1 MANPSRFE
9 KAFEKF
15 MHDLKRYIPDGIIPV
30 NLELLQSLD
39 LLEEGPES
47 DAATEEI
54 TRFFHVVES
63 PEKITLFNER
73 FVIWI
78 VPQVTDGQPFT
89 TVLIALNTLDEEPN
103 LEMAFSTSGIY
114 NTSKL
119 VLRILE
125 KFLLEIQEN
134 EQILTLFDS
143 E

>member
-9 KAFEKF
+9 KAFERF
-15 MHDLKRYIPDGIIPV
+15 MQDLTRYIPDGIIPV

-39 LLEEGPES
+39 LLKEDSVNGS
-47 DAATEEI
+47 DAEEI

-78 VPQVTDGQPFT
+78 VPQVINGQPYT
-89 TVLIALNTLDEEPN
+89 AVLIALNTLDEEPR

-134 EQILTLFDS
+134 EQLLTSLDS